1 MSSDATMLVNIYS
14 SPNSALI
21 IFYLLFMIL
30 ILIVFVT
37 LESLY
42 LNYKIEREKRNEFLS
57 RAKDDFEIQIRQEIL
72 SILVP
77 KFVKDQLNQGNRTMQ
92 QNQDMVVILFC
103 DISDFD
109 KMITIEG
116 TKIVQLLDSLFRA
129 FDGFCLKYGA
139 QKIEVIFLFL
149 CYHNF
154 IYFQKLNSLILQLKK
169 KINMIKKKNIYRQL
183 EKHIWL
189 LAGLKN
195 VKLECLKKYCE
206 QKKHGDWFF

>member
-1 MSSDATMLVNIYS
+1 MIILTRDPTMMIQINQSSDAE
-14 SPNSALI
+14 LI
-21 IFYLLFMIL
+21 KFYLLFMIL
-30 ILIVFVT
+30 ILMIVVT
-37 LESLY
+37 LDALY
-42 LNYKIEREKRNEFLS
+42 FNYKIEREKRNEFLT

-103 DISDFD
+103 DICEFD

-139 QKIEVIFLFL
+139 QKIEVV
-149 CYHNF
+149 H
-154 IYFQKLNSLILQLKK
+154 LNLKK
-169 KINMIKKKNIYRQL
+169 
-183 EKHIWL
+183 
-189 LAGLKN
+189 
-195 VKLECLKKYCE
+195 
-206 QKKHGDWFF
+206 

>member
-1 MSSDATMLVNIYS
+1 MTRDPTMMIQINQSSDAE
-14 SPNSALI
+14 LI
-21 IFYLLFMIL
+21 KFYLLFMIL
-30 ILIVFVT
+30 ILMIVVT
-37 LESLY
+37 LDALY
-42 LNYKIEREKRNEFLS
+42 FNYKIEREKRNEFLT

-103 DISDFD
+103 DICEFD

-139 QKIEVIFLFL
+139 QKIEVV
-149 CYHNF
+149 H
-154 IYFQKLNSLILQLKK
+154 LNLKK
-169 KINMIKKKNIYRQL
+169 
-183 EKHIWL
+183 
-189 LAGLKN
+189 
-195 VKLECLKKYCE
+195 
-206 QKKHGDWFF
+206 

>member
-1 MSSDATMLVNIYS
+1 MTRDTTMIIQINQSSDS
-14 SPNSALI
+14 ELI
-21 IFYLLFMIL
+21 KFYLLFMIL
-30 ILIVFVT
+30 ILMIVVT
-37 LESLY
+37 LDALY
-42 LNYKIEREKRNEFLS
+42 FNYKIEREKRNEFLT

-103 DISDFD
+103 DICEFD

-139 QKIEVIFLFL
+139 QKIEVV
-149 CYHNF
+149 H
-154 IYFQKLNSLILQLKK
+154 LNLNNS
-169 KINMIKKKNIYRQL
+169 
-183 EKHIWL
+183 
-189 LAGLKN
+189 
-195 VKLECLKKYCE
+195 
-206 QKKHGDWFF
+206 

>member
-1 MSSDATMLVNIYS
+1 MIILTRDTTMIIQINQSSDS
-14 SPNSALI
+14 ELI
-21 IFYLLFMIL
+21 KFYLLFMIL
-30 ILIVFVT
+30 ILMIVVT
-37 LESLY
+37 LDALY
-42 LNYKIEREKRNEFLS
+42 FNYKIEREKRNEFLT

-103 DISDFD
+103 DICEFD

-139 QKIEVIFLFL
+139 QKIEVV
-149 CYHNF
+149 H
-154 IYFQKLNSLILQLKK
+154 LNLNNS
-169 KINMIKKKNIYRQL
+169 
-183 EKHIWL
+183 
-189 LAGLKN
+189 
-195 VKLECLKKYCE
+195 
-206 QKKHGDWFF
+206 

>member
-1 MSSDATMLVNIYS
+1 MIILTRDPTMIIQINQSSDAE
-14 SPNSALI
+14 LI
-21 IFYLLFMIL
+21 KFYLLFMIL
-30 ILIVFVT
+30 ILMIVVT
-37 LESLY
+37 LDALY
-42 LNYKIEREKRNEFLS
+42 FNYKIEREKRNEFLT

-103 DISDFD
+103 DICEFD

-139 QKIEVIFLFL
+139 QKIEVV
-149 CYHNF
+149 H
-154 IYFQKLNSLILQLKK
+154 LNLKK
-169 KINMIKKKNIYRQL
+169 
-183 EKHIWL
+183 
-189 LAGLKN
+189 
-195 VKLECLKKYCE
+195 
-206 QKKHGDWFF
+206 

>member
-1 MSSDATMLVNIYS
+1 MIILTRDPTMIIQINQSSDS
-14 SPNSALI
+14 ELI
-21 IFYLLFMIL
+21 KFYLLFMIL
-30 ILIVFVT
+30 ILMIVVT
-37 LESLY
+37 LEALY
-42 LNYKIEREKRNEFLS
+42 FNYKIEREKRNEFLT

-103 DISDFD
+103 DICEFD

-139 QKIEVIFLFL
+139 QKIEVDIF
-149 CYHNF
+149 NF
-154 IYFQKLNSLILQLKK
+154 NL
-169 KINMIKKKNIYRQL
+169 
-183 EKHIWL
+183 
-189 LAGLKN
+189 
-195 VKLECLKKYCE
+195 V
-206 QKKHGDWFF
+206 